1 MATPN
6 IRELKTD
13 TALAEAEKSTREFS
27 NITEAAIAGFNE
39 ATEAK
44 RSAERGLIEYTKA
57 KGEAE
62 AKVLMQAEVGSLET
76 QQQVRTIAKSLGGL
90 GQQVSLANALT
101 EATNKLAYETQGL
114 QNIVEEPADGIIDYF
129 KKAFRVDE
137 QTAKVNAARQMRD
150 VIANN
155 MRLIAQSQQQVAAA
169 FNTATEN
176 KTEASLQAKRE
187 ALKAA
192 TEIDIKKQEL
202 AAAKDNQIEVGT
214 LLNFTSAD
222 MKAKQEVAAQ
232 ALRGEALVNERERM
246 KLSLRDQA
254 LRYENLLLQQ
264 EQWGLNKRLTEE
276 QLRQVEI
283 TKTAIAARAE
293 NVAKGAAIIGLPAPE
308 LEDVEFTIRQGTRQE
323 KDLLFTYELIGTT
336 GAIGATPAEAAIT
349 YSELPYVPSKD
360 RELLDSLQ
368 AGFQAQNKKQYKRGQ
383 EAQASADFNAYVR
396 TKMEEY
402 AEEITPGDTTN
413 PLQLPPM
420 VELLTVPGIQETK
433 LVKTV
438 PAIQEMKEFDA
449 KAIIMAALPFIAN
462 YSISLDD
469 VVQDIEL
476 IVKHGMRVRDAE
488 KMFSKV
494 GINVPE
500 TYKARL
506 FDPETTVGEYIAAP
520 LVGAGGAIAGYGK
533 HKKSFKTMALGALVG
548 AGGAMLGS
556 ATGIDKNT
564 LEGGLVDLA
573 NPTEVRYAITKLL
586 AANRSELFAA
596 NQENKG
602 TK

>member
-13 TALAEAEKSTREFS
+13 TALVEAEKSTREFS

-39 ATEAK
+39 AAEAK
-44 RSAERGLIEYTKA
+44 NSAEQSIIEYTRT

-62 AKVLMQAEVGSLET
+62 AKVAMQAEVGSLET

-101 EATNKLAYETQGL
+101 EATNRLAYEAEGL
-114 QNIVEEPADGIIDYF
+114 QNIVDEPTDGIIDYF
-129 KKAFRVDE
+129 KKALRIDE

-169 FNTATEN
+169 FNTATES

-202 AAAKDNQIEVGT
+202 AAAKDNQIELGT
-214 LLNFTSAD
+214 LLNFSSAD

-264 EQWGLNKRLTEE
+264 EQWGLNKQLTEE
-276 QLRQVEI
+276 QLRQVEV
-283 TKTAIAARAE
+283 TKAAIATRAE
-293 NVAKGAAIIGLPAPE
+293 NIAKGAAILGLPAPE
-308 LEDVEFTIRQGTRQE
+308 LEDVEFTIRQGTREE
-323 KDLLFTYELIGTT
+323 KDLLLTYELIGTT
-336 GAIGATPAEAAIT
+336 EAIGATPAEAAIT
-349 YSELPYVPSKD
+349 YSQLPYVPSKA
-360 RELLDSLQ
+360 RELLNDLQ
-368 AGFQAQNKKQYKRGQ
+368 TEFQVQNKKQYKRGQ
-383 EAQASADFNAYVR
+383 EAQASADFNAYVSA
-396 TKMEEY
+396 KMEKY
-402 AEEITPGDTTN
+402 AEEITLGDTTN

-420 VELLTVPGIQETK
+420 EELLTVPGIQETK

-438 PAIQEMKEFDA
+438 PALQEIKEFDA
-449 KAIIMAALPFIAN
+449 KAIIMATLPFIAN
-462 YSISLDD
+462 YSISIDD
-469 VVQDIEL
+469 AVQDINL
-476 IVKHGMRVRDAE
+476 IVKHGMRVRNTE
-488 KMFSKV
+488 KMFSRI
-494 GINVPE
+494 GIKPPE
-500 TYKARL
+500 TYKVRL
-506 FDPETTVGEYIAAP
+506 FEPNTTVGEYIAAP

-533 HKKSFKTMALGALVG
+533 RKKSFKTMALGALVG

-564 LEGGLVDLA
+564 LEGGLVNLA
-573 NPTEVRYAITKLL
+573 DPTEVRYAVTKLL
-586 AANRSELFAA
+586 AANRAELFSA
-596 NQENKG
+596 NQTNEESE
-602 TK
+602 